1 MCMHLNVSV
10 WGNEHGS
17 CVWVW
22 YNHCVHM
29 YGVCNMY
36 LVEDVYIQETLGAM
50 KNLESLLPYKFC
62 FVLPDYP

>member
-1 MCMHLNVSV
+1 MVVVCECDITN
-10 WGNEHGS
+10 
-17 CVWVW
+17 
-22 YNHCVHM
+22 CVHM

-36 LVEDVYIQETLGAM
+36 LVEDMYIQETLGAM